1 MIVKMEYNYYHYK
14 NQNIAIQK
22 NKQTIQQNIEY
33 LKKTIIIFI

>member
-22 NKQTIQQNIEY
+22 NKQIIKQNVEY
-33 LKKTIIIFI
+33 LKKTI

>member
-14 NQNIAIQK
+14 NHIPIQK